1 MVSIPQAVGTIAI
14 NNMLFLLL
22 LNLFSFNTASGR
34 YYCNAPSTGVDIQA
48 NRFDVSI
55 PQAVGT
61 IAMLPYGCGYGN
73 ERRVVSIPQ
82 AVGTIA
88 IVSVHVS
95 SEMGEDKVSIPQ
107 AVGTIAM

>member
-1 MVSIPQAVGTIAI
+1 
-14 NNMLFLLL
+14 
-22 LNLFSFNTASGR
+22 
-34 YYCNAPSTGVDIQA
+34 
-48 NRFDVSI
+48 
-55 PQAVGT
+55 
-61 IAMLPYGCGYGN
+61 MLPYGCGYGN